1 MHDVDAKVLVADT
14 VRGNDGMCDGRS
26 SAGDVAEDAY
36 SGISSGLCIIIGPF
50 PESVLLTITLSLTY

>member
-1 MHDVDAKVLVADT
+1 MHDVDAKVFVANT
-14 VRGNDGMCDGRS
+14 VRGNDRMRDRRS
-26 SAGDVAEDAY
+26 ATGDVAEDAY